1 MDDKFNKWNKWIDV
15 ILSEITRLSIDR
27 NIFWEVQE
35 IIKNN
40 PKIQKP
46 SKFYNFLR
54 NIYTA
59 SALMGV
65 RKQVKID
72 KDSISFARLLQEI
85 CDTPKILSKKR
96 FFANYKG
103 STVEKIAKLM
113 ESTVEEFESRNFDQ
127 FVGKT
132 VNYVDPELIEL
143 DLKKLK
149 LEAQKCEEYADR
161 RVAHF
166 DKKVIC
172 NIPTYEELDSC
183 IDYLE
188 ILMKKY
194 YLLFRASHLNSI
206 LPVSQD
212 KYDWKAIFKEVW
224 IPKLNQN

>member
-1 MDDKFNKWNKWIDV
+1 MFRFNV
-15 ILSEITRLSIDR
+15 RMPSEL
-27 NIFWEVQE
+27 
-35 IIKNN
+35 
-40 PKIQKP
+40 P
-46 SKFYNFLR
+46 SGYSGIR
-54 NIYTA
+54 NIYAA

-85 CDTPKILSKKR
+85 CDTPKTLSRKR

-113 ESTVEEFESRNFDQ
+113 ESTVEDFESRNFDQ
-127 FVGKT
+127 FAGKT

-166 DKKVIC
+166 DKRVIC

-183 IDYLE
+183 VDYLE

-194 YLLFRASHLNSI
+194 YLLFRASALTSI
-206 LPVSQD
+206 LPVSQNR
-212 KYDWKAIFKEVW
+212 YDWKVIFKEVW
-224 IPKLNQN
+224 IP